1 MVKRGLFLSKFH
13 NFVSLKPTTLEHRE
27 VTNDSKHTERWR
39 PAYFFRTSG
48 DADLKSAILKTCS
61 VRNENVADQ
70 VRLRVQCAISDLHVA
85 DVRYHVNCKSSFM
98 SPKNVNVANTSVL
111 SPEDDLGRGI

>member
-1 MVKRGLFLSKFH
+1 MVKRSLFLAKFH
-13 NFVSLKPTTLEHRE
+13 NFVSLKPTALEHSE
-27 VTNDSKHTERWR
+27 VTKYSKRWR

-61 VRNENVADQ
+61 II
-70 VRLRVQCAISDLHVA
+70 VRLRVQGAISDSLVS

-111 SPEDDLGRGI
+111 SPEDDLERGI